1 MTSNSSGFRTKE
13 FEKKIPDVTRI
24 VTIGD
29 SSTFGWGVDAE
40 YTYQRLLEDR
50 LHVHSGET
58 RTEILNLGISGH
70 TSRHGLGMFK
80 HYVRNLEPDV
90 LIINYGANDA
100 RFVLQSIDEVLDVDD
115 TWRGS
120 VRFVLYRFASFRLL
134 RRLILGVYDPFEA
147 SRARAE
153 AKGESRA
160 LVRAVDRDT
169 YIDNLRSLVT
179 QARELSARS
188 VLLGVCAPPAYV
200 RGMHYAAEVEGV
212 PLVDACDLFR
222 SSVDGLRAH
231 RVYVDEVL
239 FYEELYGLDTLSKRP
254 ELYVTTD
261 GCHPGR
267 AGHSLIADALYNAL
281 VEDSL

>member
-1 MTSNSSGFRTKE
+1 MSMTR
-13 FEKKIPDVTRI
+13 
-24 VTIGD
+24 
-29 SSTFGWGVDAE
+29 
-40 YTYQRLLEDR
+40 
-50 LHVHSGET
+50 
-58 RTEILNLGISGH
+58 
-70 TSRHGLGMFK
+70 
-80 HYVRNLEPDV
+80 
-90 LIINYGANDA
+90 GADQCGPSLP
-100 RFVLQSIDEVLDVDD
+100 FCL
-115 TWRGS
+115 
-120 VRFVLYRFASFRLL
+120 FRLL

-147 SRARAE
+147 LRARAE

-179 QARELSARS
+179 QARELSAWS

-212 PLVDACDLFR
+212 SLVDARELFR
-222 SSVDGLRAH
+222 SSVDDLRAH